1 MGAYGMQHD
10 RYGNPLTTGSQKAR
24 DLYVDGLDRF
34 LAADGGVAEAFAAAI
49 EADDAFSIGHLS
61 QARFLQVKGDRQGA
75 LGALQQARATSEG
88 ISEREASLVSA
99 FSPLIEGRPAEA
111 LKAIRAHLSGFP
123 RDALA
128 MQACTTVFGLIGFS
142 GLPGREAELLAF
154 TSSFTPHYGDD
165 WWFLSQHAFSQ
176 VEVGQ
181 IEQARANIE
190 RSFELNPRSAQ
201 MAHVRAHVFY
211 EGGEPDAGYDFLT
224 GWRKGYDR
232 SGLLHGHISWHLAL
246 WALDRGNTDLMW
258 KTINEDVSP
267 GAALGPPLVVLCD
280 TAAILYRASLRGI
293 EIPPERWQSISE
305 FASRYFPETGIAFG
319 DVHAAIAHAMAGN
332 GSALS
337 RIVSKA
343 QGPAGEVVREVGE
356 AFRSIIAENWTEAL
370 DHLTKVM
377 SDHARIGGSRAQRD
391 LIEFTL
397 CNVLLKLGK
406 GEQAK
411 WLLSMRR
418 PCIAH

>member
-1 MGAYGMQHD
+1 MQHD
-10 RYGNPLTTGSQKAR
+10 RYGNPLTTRSQKAR

-61 QARFLQVKGDRQGA
+61 QARFLQAKGDR
-75 LGALQQARATSEG
+75 LGAIAALQRACGTSRG
-88 ISEREASLVSA
+88 VTQREASLLSA

-111 LKAIRAHLSGFP
+111 LKFIRAHLSDFP

-128 MQACTTVFGLIGFS
+128 LQSCTTVFGLIGFS
-142 GLPGREAELLAF
+142 GLPDREAELLAF
-154 TSSFTPHYGDD
+154 TNTFAPHYGED

-224 GWRKGYDR
+224 GWRRGYDR
-232 SGLLHGHISWHLAL
+232 SGLLHGHVSWHLAL
-246 WALDRGNTDLMW
+246 WALDRDETDLMW
-258 KTINEDVSP
+258 KIIDEDISP

-280 TAAILYRASLRGI
+280 TAAILYRAGLRGI

-305 FASRYFPETGIAFG
+305 YASRYFPETGIAFG
-319 DVHAAIAHAMAGN
+319 DVHAAVAHAMAGN

-337 RIVSKA
+337 KIISEAK
-343 QGPAGEVVREVGE
+343 GPAGEVVRDLG
-356 AFRSIIAENWTEAL
+356 ATFRSIVAERWTEAL
-370 DHLTKVM
+370 DRLTKAIV
-377 SDHARIGGSRAQRD
+377 DHARIGGSRAQRD
-391 LIEFTL
+391 LVEFTL
-397 CNVLLKLGK
+397 SNVLLKLGK
-406 GEQAK
+406 GEEAK